1 MFAAN
6 KYYFLKQYRLRNIF
20 SITILQIE
28 IQAPDCLMQ
37 RFQVTSAW
45 KIMLT
50 ALYQQRAA
58 REVRK
63 QQENKLNHAG

>member
-45 KIMLT
+45 KT
-50 ALYQQRAA
+50 TKVDSDNTEPVY
-58 REVRK
+58 
-63 QQENKLNHAG
+63 